1 MNMCDEETGLSR
13 DTKGRG
19 KSNYARK
26 NRFEGMRVLKNHLLD
41 VVPYTIVS
49 HVDLALRIGSD
60 IFSSLTVA
68 MWNRCKGY
76 KLVV

>member
-1 MNMCDEETGLSR
+1 MKKLSR

-26 NRFEGMRVLKNHLLD
+26 NRFKACLFGCVTKRSLKNHLLD
-41 VVPYTIVS
+41 VVPYTM
-49 HVDLALRIGSD
+49 DLALRIGSD

-68 MWNRCKGY
+68 IWNRCKGY
-76 KLVV
+76 KLVM